1 MTIWKTIS
9 NMAFARRGLG
19 SALQTVRGWHTAG
32 TAQQTRIALRAAL
45 PARAFASAG
54 AESKTH
60 FGFQTVEAKDK
71 AKLVAEV
78 FSAVASKYDLM
89 NDFMSAG
96 LHRVWKDELVQSLG
110 PQRGM
115 TIVDLAGGTGDVTF
129 RIVDALRTQRGAA
142 ASRIMVCDINA
153 AMLQEGRRR
162 AQERGYAPGDTWL
175 AASGGV
181 QGTFSDG
188 EIGVE
193 FVQGDAES
201 LPFED
206 GSVDALTIAFGLRN
220 VTRTLPALK
229 EIHRVL
235 KRGGRFMCM
244 EFSKV
249 SSDSALLLD
258 VCWHLSLHAL
268 IAYAFTLLC
277 ACSIRNMWT

>member
-1 MTIWKTIS
+1 
-9 NMAFARRGLG
+9 
-19 SALQTVRGWHTAG
+19 
-32 TAQQTRIALRAAL
+32 
-45 PARAFASAG
+45 
-54 AESKTH
+54 
-60 FGFQTVEAKDK
+60 

-129 RIVDALRTQRGAA
+129 RIVDALRTQRGTA

-175 AASGGV
+175 AAEGSGCV

-249 SSDSALLLD
+249 FSDSALLLD

-268 IAYAFTLLC
+268 IAYEFT
-277 ACSIRNMWT
+277 

>member
-1 MTIWKTIS
+1 MFPEHSMHAAPRI
-9 NMAFARRGLG
+9 
-19 SALQTVRGWHTAG
+19 TAG
-32 TAQQTRIALRAAL
+32 AYPSQGVSPNHVPKTLH
-45 PARAFASAG
+45 AR
-54 AESKTH
+54 
-60 FGFQTVEAKDK
+60 
-71 AKLVAEV
+71 
-78 FSAVASKYDLM
+78 
-89 NDFMSAG
+89 N
-96 LHRVWKDELVQSLG
+96 
-110 PQRGM
+110 P
-115 TIVDLAGGTGDVTF
+115 
-129 RIVDALRTQRGAA
+129 
-142 ASRIMVCDINA
+142 
-153 AMLQEGRRR
+153 
-162 AQERGYAPGDTWL
+162 QERGYAPGDTWL
-175 AASGGV
+175 AAEGSGCV